1 MTILKCEALCA
12 GYMGKAVV
20 ENLNFSVN
28 KGDYLCVLGQN
39 GSGKSTLIKTLL
51 GLEKPISGKIIKENA
66 LQIGYMPQSTEL
78 QTDFPATV
86 KEIVLS
92 GVLHKKKFFC
102 FYDKKDLLIAK
113 ENMQKLGIYHLKNK
127 KFGALSGGQQQ
138 RVLLARALCATKT
151 LLLLDEPVT
160 GLDPTATREMYELI
174 YHLNIDHKITVIMVS
189 HDIAASVKYAS
200 HILHMKKNGVFFGTK
215 EEYLSSDLAKDFIK
229 DGENNA

>member
-138 RVLLARALCATKT
+138 RVLLARALCATT
-151 LLLLDEPVT
+151 DILLLDEPCQ
-160 GLDPTATREMYELI
+160 GLDEKTTHELYLI
-174 YHLNIDHKITVIMVS
+174 IEQLNKNGVTIIMVTHDTKAVLNYANTVIS
-189 HDIAASVKYAS
+189 IGE
-200 HILHMKKNGVFFGTK
+200 NVFFGTK
-215 EEYLSSDLAKDFIK
+215 EQYCNMQKREEKD
-229 DGENNA
+229 NA

>member
-20 ENLNFSVN
+20 ENLNYSVN

-51 GLEKPISGKIIKENA
+51 GLEKPISGKILKENS

-138 RVLLARALCATKT
+138 RVLLARALCATT
-151 LLLLDEPVT
+151 DILLLDEPCQ
-160 GLDPTATREMYELI
+160 GLDEKTTHELYLI
-174 YHLNIDHKITVIMVS
+174 IEQLNKNGVTIIMVTHDTKAVLNYANTVIS
-189 HDIAASVKYAS
+189 IGE
-200 HILHMKKNGVFFGTK
+200 NVFFGTK
-215 EEYLSSDLAKDFIK
+215 EQYCNMQKREEKD
-229 DGENNA
+229 NA